1 VDGIRADVAY
11 FTQDFWMN
19 SLAIG
24 HPLVFQSEANSKNN
38 LNQASKMD
46 DTYVCFLLNILSI

>member
-1 VDGIRADVAY
+1 MSSDVAY

-24 HPLVFQSEANSKNN
+24 HPLVYHSQAGSKNTIGD
-38 LNQASKMD
+38 APEMEDS
-46 DTYVCFLLNILSI
+46 YVSIQ